1 MLGTPSYMAPE
12 QAEGRADRIG
22 RRTDV
27 YGLGA
32 ILYEI
37 LAGQPPFDGESTPDV
52 LRKVREQPPVPP
64 SKVVR
69 GAPKALEAV
78 CLKAMAKDPT
88 TATPRPPRW
97 PLTCSTGWPTSRS
110 PPGASP
116 GRPVPDDGWSGTGRQ
131 SPPA

>member
-1 MLGTPSYMAPE
+1 MAPE

-37 LAGQPPFDGESTPDV
+37 LAGKPPFDGDSTQDV

-64 SKVVR
+64 SQIV
-69 GAPKALEAV
+69 PI
-78 CLKAMAKDPT
+78 DPEG
-88 TATPRPPRW
+88 R
-97 PLTCSTGWPTSRS
+97 SRRS
-110 PPGASP
+110 A
-116 GRPVPDDGWSGTGRQ
+116 
-131 SPPA
+131 